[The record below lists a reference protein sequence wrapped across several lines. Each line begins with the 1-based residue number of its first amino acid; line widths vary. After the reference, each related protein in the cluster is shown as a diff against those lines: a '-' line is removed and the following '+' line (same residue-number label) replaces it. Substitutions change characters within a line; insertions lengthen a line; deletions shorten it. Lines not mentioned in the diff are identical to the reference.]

1 MRTQLANARGTISNT
16 KTRGDVSGGGKKPW
30 KQKGTGRARAGS
42 SRGPIWR
49 HGGVALG
56 PTTDRNWSLAMN
68 KKQWRKALYMVL
80 SDKAAN
86 NGFLVFSEIT
96 SPAAKTKDMVATLKG
111 IGDTV
116 AKDARKFLFVL
127 PKADQNISRAVAN
140 LKKAKVIM
148 ANSLNV
154 VDLLKYDTLIVPQA
168 SIAVIE
174 KTYLK

>member
-1 MRTQLANARGTISNT
+1 
-16 KTRGDVSGGGKKPW
+16 
-30 KQKGTGRARAGS
+30 
-42 SRGPIWR
+42 
-49 HGGVALG
+49 
-56 PTTDRNWSLAMN
+56 MN